1 MEPRDTD
8 CWNDRYGDAGAT
20 PGTAAE
26 VLNENQHLLPAH
38 GCALDLACGLG
49 ANALVLARRGLDTYA
64 WDSAEAAIAR
74 LQKLTAG
81 LPLHPEVR
89 DVVRH
94 PPEPRRFDVIVV
106 SRFLDRS
113 LASHL
118 AAALRPG
125 GLLFYQTFTR
135 ARVDA
140 SGPRNAD
147 FRLANGEL
155 LRLFGTLQLRV
166 YREEGVLGD
175 LTQGLRNQAMLV
187 AQRHD

>member
-1 MEPRDTD
+1 M
-8 CWNDRYGDAGAT
+8 
-20 PGTAAE
+20 
-26 VLNENQHLLPAH
+26 LNENQHLLPEH

-64 WDSAEAAIAR
+64 WDSAEATIAR

-94 PPEPRRFDVIVV
+94 PPEPRRFNVIVA

-140 SGPRNAD
+140 SGPATPIFD
-147 FRLANGEL
+147 
-155 LRLFGTLQLRV
+155 
-166 YREEGVLGD
+166 
-175 LTQGLRNQAMLV
+175 
-187 AQRHD
+187 